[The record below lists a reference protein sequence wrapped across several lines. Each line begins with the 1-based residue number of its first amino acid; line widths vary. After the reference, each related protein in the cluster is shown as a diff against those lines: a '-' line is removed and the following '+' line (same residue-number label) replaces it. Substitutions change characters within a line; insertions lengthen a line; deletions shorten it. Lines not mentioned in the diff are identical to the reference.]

1 MQSDLPEIKL
11 ALQDRIV
18 EVCARMLPNGRRE
31 GTLWV
36 SSNPKIAGD
45 EKKTPALKVG
55 LSRDKGAWRDWR
67 SGDKG
72 DVIALIGHCMGTD
85 TRGAMQWARDFLGI
99 RTMTREERAQLRQEA
114 ELRNEAEAKRLEK
127 ARAFKLMKADEL
139 FRQGFALG
147 EGSAAEA
154 HALAY
159 FRGRRCAI
167 EEIATLNRF
176 TFRFSGATE
185 WWKGARWRNDG
196 GQRYKE
202 AAGQSFPAVHSALR
216 QATGIVTCCHC
227 TFLDPLKPRKAPVD
241 PPKLMF
247 GEALG
252 GVIEIATGI
261 DAGPFWGPNDGAR
274 PVIICEGIE
283 TGLSIAAA
291 IPDVRVWAA
300 GSLAGIGS
308 APVQLSCVSDVTVA
322 RDNNAGNRQAQQQLD
337 RGLEKLA
344 AHGKPLVVMA
354 SHVGDDFNDLAQEG
368 ETP

>member
-18 EVCARMLPNGRRE
+18 DVCARMLPNGRRE

-36 SSNPKIAGD
+36 SSNPKVAGD
-45 EKKTPALKVG
+45 EKRTPALKVG
-55 LSRDKGAWRDWR
+55 LARDKGAWRDWR

-72 DVIALIGHCMGTD
+72 DVIALIMHCMGTD
-85 TRGAMQWARDFLGI
+85 TKGALQWARDFLGI
-99 RTMTREERAQLRQEA
+99 RSMTREERQQLRQDA
-114 ELRNEAEAKRLEK
+114 EKRNEAEARRLEK
-127 ARAFKLMKADEL
+127 ARAFKLVKADEL

-147 EGSAAEA
+147 ESSAAEQ
-154 HALAY
+154 HARAY
-159 FRGRRCAI
+159 FQARRCAL
-167 EEIATLNRF
+167 EDIATLNRF

-185 WWKGARWRNDG
+185 WWKGARWRNDA
-196 GQRYKE
+196 GQRFKE
-202 AAGQSFPAVHSALR
+202 APGPSFPAVHSAMR

-227 TFLDPLKPRKAPVD
+227 TFLDPLKPRKAPVE

-252 GVIEIATGI
+252 GVIEIATGA
-261 DAGPFWGPNDGAR
+261 DAGPFWGPNEKAG

-300 GSLAGIGS
+300 GSLAGMGS
-308 APVQLSCVSDVTVA
+308 APVQLSCISDVTVA
-322 RDNNAGNRQAQQQLD
+322 RDNNDGNPQAQRQLASALDKLD
-337 RGLEKLA
+337 R
-344 AHGKPLVVMA
+344 HGKPLVVMA
-354 SHVGDDFNDLAQEG
+354 SHVGDDFNDLANEG